1 MKKFLLGVAFGIG
14 GLALAQSIQKTLDL
28 RVNGTGAGKAYVI
41 AGQSYVPVS
50 ALKPFNL
57 QAVQSGN
64 TLSLG
69 VQGGANQIGAIE
81 GCLNETLFN
90 GVVRLTVKS
99 VDEITYIGRPTWG
112 LTVEVRNGL
121 SKELKLID
129 AGSNTNG
136 LFIAT
141 AEGNPRSFGISA
153 PENEAAKE
161 LIYKAV
167 PAGGLITYQIKFP
180 SSSTSTAEPKP
191 TKFIMSFDKTKALK
205 EIKFAVTDPS
215 FRVNLECSK

>member
-1 MKKFLLGVAFGIG
+1 MKKFLLGIALGIG

-28 RVNGTGAGKAYVI
+28 RVNGANAGKAYVI

-57 QAVQSGN
+57 QATQSGN

-69 VQGGANQIGAIE
+69 VQGGANQLGAVE

-99 VDEITYIGRPTWG
+99 IEEITYIGRPTWG
-112 LTVEVRNGL
+112 LTIEVRNGL
-121 SKELKLID
+121 SKEFKLID

-141 AEGNPRSFGISA
+141 ADGNPRSFGISA

-167 PAGGLITYQIKFP
+167 PAGGSIVYQLKFP
-180 SSSTSTAEPKP
+180 TLIGASEPKP
-191 TKFIMSFDKTKALK
+191 TKFIMGFDKTKALK
-205 EIKFAVTDPS
+205 EIKFAVADPS